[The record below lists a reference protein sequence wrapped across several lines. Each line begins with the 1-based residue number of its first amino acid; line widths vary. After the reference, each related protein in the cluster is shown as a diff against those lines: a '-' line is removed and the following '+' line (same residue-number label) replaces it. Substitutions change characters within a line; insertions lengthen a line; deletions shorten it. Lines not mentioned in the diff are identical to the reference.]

1 MADAQISE
9 PGADSRYVDLNT
21 LVQERKL
28 FIDTCSVMAEGS
40 DLFWQKIVPL
50 LETYHNKVI
59 FPYRCWQELEKHT
72 NQQQDPIKK
81 ERAAHAIQR
90 LTPLIHKKLVDIRG
104 EETDNFADNVFQTV
118 FIKFRLQ
125 YKLCLITQDNNLAKD
140 ILALNHIKSMRA
152 YPICAWRILQ
162 DGSLGYFG
170 WAERFMSGTNKATV
184 PSEEKFK
191 VAHTVSTAAN
201 IPIVIED
208 IPGEGNEVFVAGGAI
223 QLCREVGSGGEGTLY
238 ETNTPYI
245 AKIYKKGKLTE
256 QKKQK
261 LDRMLSK
268 NIRCE
273 GICYP
278 VGAIYNRNNQFI
290 GYLMP
295 KAKGRELQ
303 KSIFIKPLF
312 FKYFPGWKKK
322 DTVQLCITIL
332 NKIQYLHDR
341 NIILGDINPANILV
355 VNPKE
360 VYFVDTD
367 SYQIEGYPC
376 PVGTINYTAPEIQ
389 GKEFSTF
396 LRSEGNENFA
406 IATLLFM
413 IMLPGK
419 PPYAQQGGESAADN
433 IRKMDFSYPLG
444 ELSNKKT
451 PDGPW
456 RFMWS
461 HLTYKLKED
470 FYETFRSG
478 GKYATPS
485 KRLSVQRWLDDFTDY
500 LNLLESGKFGAQD
513 KMSEELFPTRFKKN
527 PNKEYIICKLC
538 GQEME
543 KDHCIDGYCSSCL
556 NKGETY
562 PCERC
567 GKPLLYSN
575 YQKYIKKTKRYSRCK
590 ECYDWGKNVY
600 SQEYCKECGAL
611 FVITNDDYEFFTS
624 KGYDLPK
631 RCPACRKKA
640 RGDASV
646 ADEVLKTS
654 SNHPSSPEKGS
665 AEPVQSSDPEESTS
679 FCFITTAVCEYY
691 GKPDDCV
698 ELETLRHYRDTWL
711 QKQPDG
717 PQLIAE
723 YYAIAPDIVR
733 AMQASNK
740 FGLYCK
746 KLWLEYIEPCLD
758 MIHKGAFESCKRH
771 YIKMVRYV
779 QAEFSPN
786 MGMSKAE

>member
-140 ILALNHIKSMRA
+140 ILALNHIKSVRA

-341 NIILGDINPANILV
+341 NIILGDINPANIMV

-646 ADEVLKTS
+646 ADEVPKTS
-654 SNHPSSPEKGS
+654 SNHPSSPEKGT
-665 AEPVQSSDPEESTS
+665 AEPVQSSDPEGNTS

-758 MIHKGAFESCKRH
+758 MIHKRAFESCKRH

-786 MGMSKAE
+786 MAKTE

>member
-1 MADAQISE
+1 MADAQISG
-9 PGADSRYVDLNT
+9 PGADSRHVDLNK

-72 NQQQDPIKK
+72 NQQQDPQKR
-81 ERAAHAIQR
+81 ERAVHAIQC

-118 FIKFRLQ
+118 FVKFRLK

-140 ILALNHIKSMRA
+140 ILALNHIKSVKA
-152 YPICAWRILQ
+152 YSICAWRILQ

-170 WAERFMSGTNKATV
+170 WAERFTLSKSKASV
-184 PSEEKFK
+184 PPEEMFDI
-191 VAHTVSTAAN
+191 VHTVNSAAS
-201 IPIVIED
+201 IPVQIAD
-208 IPGEGNEVFVAGGAI
+208 IPGEESEVLISGGAI
-223 QLCREVGSGGEGTLY
+223 RLCRTIGAGGEGTLY
-238 ETNTPYI
+238 ETNTPYV
-245 AKIYKKGKLTE
+245 AKIYKEGKLTE
-256 QKKQK
+256 QKQQK
-261 LDRMLSK
+261 IERMLSK

-273 GICYP
+273 GVCYP
-278 VGAIYNRNNQFI
+278 IGAIYNQSHQFV

-295 KAKGRELQ
+295 KANGRELQ

-312 FKYFPGWKKK
+312 LKYFPGWKKK

-389 GKEFSTF
+389 GKEFSKF

-470 FYETFRSG
+470 FYETFHRG
-478 GKYATPS
+478 GKYSTPS
-485 KRLSVQRWLDDFTDY
+485 KRLSVGRWLDDFTDY
-500 LNLLESGKFGAQD
+500 LDLLESGKFGAQD

-527 PNKEYIICKLC
+527 PQKEYVICKMC

-543 KDHCIDGYCSSCL
+543 KDHCIDGYCSACL
-556 NKGETY
+556 SKGETY
-562 PCERC
+562 QCERC

-575 YQKYIKKTKRYSRCK
+575 YQKYIKKAKRYPRCK
-590 ECYDWGKNVY
+590 QCYDWGKSVY

-611 FVITNDDYEFFTS
+611 FAITNDDYEFFTA

-640 RGDASV
+640 RGYASA
-646 ADEVLKTS
+646 ADDGINTPP
-654 SNHPSSPEKGS
+654 NHPSSSEKEKS
-665 AEPVQSSDPEESTS
+665 EPVKSSEQEGNTS

-691 GKPDDCV
+691 GKPDDCM
-698 ELETLRHYRDTWL
+698 ELETLRHYRDSWL
-711 QKQPDG
+711 RKQPDG
-717 PQLIAE
+717 PQLIEE

-733 AMQASNK
+733 AMQASDK
-740 FGLYCK
+740 FGLYCE
-746 KLWLEYIEPCLD
+746 KLWAEYIEPCID
-758 MIHKGAFESCKRH
+758 MINERKFEACKKH
-771 YIKMVRYV
+771 YINMVRYV
-779 QAEFSPN
+779 QAEFSP
-786 MGMSKAE
+786 GMARAE